1 MRFQVG
7 PHLYRVEV
15 SPNPLFDDE
24 SRPLLGACDA
34 DRRRILI
41 CPTCPLQARLN
52 VVLHELRHANI
63 YATGMAPQDPESDAD
78 HYAASTENIIMDL
91 ERQGG
96 LPALLAM
103 GMDDAGRYDLTAA
116 RHTLAE
122 VGNGMPL
129 VSCSTCMQRIAHGSV
144 VVTEPFVDPKIGA
157 RVVELSFY
165 CPNCDHVQ
173 VWREF
178 CTVSGRPTSAWAG
191 KVRLLTGT
199 DASEWCRRHPDQAM
213 VFEAT

>member
-1 MRFQVG
+1 MRFHVG

-144 VVTEPFVDPKIGA
+144 VVTETSSGVNGTSLYTA
-157 RVVELSFY
+157 VVPVNATFPPGTAALRTCCSASLS
-165 CPNCDHVQ
+165 
-173 VWREF
+173 
-178 CTVSGRPTSAWAG
+178 SS
-191 KVRLLTGT
+191 
-199 DASEWCRRHPDQAM
+199 
-213 VFEAT
+213 